1 MTKGLDYCLE
11 CCEKHLQTASVL
23 MREALQRLEECNT
36 KTNCEPCCLK
46 TEYIL
51 EKIRNTVKE
60 LAGAED
66 DTIRNT
72 YDETVRQINNE
83 IRMIRK
89 TTWEKKLSVGRGTK
103 QDLIEIKNKIDELID
118 KVYEKVAPQYD
129 ETIEQIIKE
138 TIIKQETNT
147 ATKTDINKK
156 EKPKKTQTKKL
167 IKELSKQT
175 KEETEEA
182 LRKMLIEQYARVYG

>member
-1 MTKGLDYCLE
+1 MTRGLDYCLE

-36 KTNCEPCCLK
+36 KTNCEPCCIK

-89 TTWEKKLSVGRGTK
+89 TIWGKKLSVGGGTK
-103 QDLIEIKNKIDELID
+103 GDLIEIKNKIDKLID
-118 KVYEKVAPQYD
+118 KVYEKVAPAYD
-129 ETIEQIIKE
+129 ETIEQIIRE
-138 TIIKQETNT
+138 TTGEET
-147 ATKTDINKK
+147 KGQKREKKK
-156 EKPKKTQTKKL
+156 ENPTKKL
-167 IKELSKQT
+167 IKELSKPT